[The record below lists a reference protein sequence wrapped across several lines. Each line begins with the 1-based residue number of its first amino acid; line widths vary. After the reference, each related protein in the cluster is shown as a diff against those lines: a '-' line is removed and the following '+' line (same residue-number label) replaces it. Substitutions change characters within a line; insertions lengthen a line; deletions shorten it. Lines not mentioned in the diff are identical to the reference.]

1 MQILAVD
8 VGTGTQDILLF
19 DTTQEPENA
28 LKMIMPSPTQI
39 VARAILQATRSG
51 ETVLLTGATMGGG
64 PCAWAADRHLESGH
78 GIFATP
84 AAACTFDDDLQ
95 AVIDM
100 GVQIVS
106 DDEARALNDVR
117 EIPMRDFDLEAL
129 RVAFG
134 AFDVPLEPDAVGV
147 AVFDHG
153 AAPANY
159 SDRKFRFDYLT
170 RRLQD
175 EPALHALAFPAD
187 QIPDQLTRMSA
198 VAAHAGVD
206 CPLLL
211 MDTPSAAVLGAL
223 EDHAVRRE
231 AQCIAVNVGNAHTLA
246 FRLQGDRIT
255 GLFEHH
261 TGKLTTK
268 RLDDYIEQLAA
279 GSIDNDEVYGS
290 KGHGALLLDDT
301 SSPITFLSVT
311 GPRRAMLR
319 ESRHAPYF
327 AVPYGDMM
335 VAGCWGLIRSMAAHM
350 PAFADEIQSALPT
363 TTP

>member
-1 MQILAVD
+1 
-8 VGTGTQDILLF
+8 
-19 DTTQEPENA
+19 
-28 LKMIMPSPTQI
+28 
-39 VARAILQATRSG
+39 
-51 ETVLLTGATMGGG
+51 
-64 PCAWAADRHLESGH
+64 
-78 GIFATP
+78 
-84 AAACTFDDDLQ
+84 
-95 AVIDM
+95 
-100 GVQIVS
+100 
-106 DDEARALNDVR
+106 VR
-117 EIPMRDFDLEAL
+117 EIPMRDFDLDAL
-129 RVAFG
+129 RAAFG
-134 AFDVPLEPDAVGV
+134 AFDVPLNPDAVGV

-187 QIPDQLTRMSA
+187 QIPESLTRMSA

-223 EDHAVRRE
+223 EDRTVRRE
-231 AQCIAVNVGNAHTLA
+231 PDCIAVNVGNAHTLA

-261 TGKLTTK
+261 TGKLTTE

-279 GSIDNDEVYGS
+279 GSIDNDEVYSS

-301 SSPITFLSVT
+301 SSPVAFLSVT
-311 GPRRAMLR
+311 GPRRAMLS

-335 VAGCWGLIRSMAAHM
+335 VAGCWGLIRALAEHA
-350 PAFADEIQSALPT
+350 PAFADEIMAALPAT
-363 TTP
+363 AR

>member
-39 VARAILQATRSG
+39 VARAILQATEAG

-64 PCAWAADRHLESGH
+64 PCAWAADNHLKRG
-78 GIFATP
+78 GRIFATP

-100 GVQIVS
+100 GVEIVS
-106 DDEARALNDVR
+106 EDEAKALGDVR
-117 EIPMRDFDLEAL
+117 EIPMRDFDLDAL
-129 RVAFG
+129 RDAFG
-134 AFDVPLEPDAVGV
+134 SFGVALNPDAVGV

-170 RRLQD
+170 RRLHAQ
-175 EPALHALAFPAD
+175 PALHALAFLAD
-187 QIPDQLTRMSA
+187 QIPGQLTRMAA
-198 VAAHAGVD
+198 VATHAGLD

-211 MDTPSAAVLGAL
+211 MDTPSAAVLGAR
-223 EDHAVRRE
+223 EDPAVRRE
-231 AQCIAVNVGNAHTLA
+231 AHCIAVNVGNAHTLA
-246 FRLQGDRIT
+246 FRLAGGRIT

-261 TGKLTTK
+261 TGKLTTA

-279 GSIDNDEVYGS
+279 GTIDDDVIYAD
-290 KGHGALLLDDT
+290 KGHGALLLDDAIG
-301 SSPITFLSVT
+301 PVGFLSVT

-319 ESRHAPYF
+319 DSRHAPYF

-335 VAGCWGLIRSMAAHM
+335 VAGCWGLIRALAEHT
-350 PAFADEIQSALPT
+350 PALAGEILSALPT
-363 TTP
+363 RDA